1 MDSLPLLQRHGI
13 GEPVMIYEAKEGFIS
28 VKWKKTEIGRIY
40 NEGGLWH
47 YRPRGCGGV
56 IRSENFNSLQTLTD
70 YLEGKK

>member
-1 MDSLPLLQRHGI
+1 MR
-13 GEPVMIYEAKEGFIS
+13 YEAKDGFIS

-56 IRSENFNSLQTLTD
+56 LRSEEFTSLKGLKS
-70 YLEGKK
+70 YLEGGE